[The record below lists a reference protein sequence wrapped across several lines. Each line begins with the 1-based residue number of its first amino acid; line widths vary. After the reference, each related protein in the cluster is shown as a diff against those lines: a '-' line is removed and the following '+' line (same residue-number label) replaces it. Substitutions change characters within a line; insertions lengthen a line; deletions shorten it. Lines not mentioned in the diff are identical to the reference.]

1 MMNSALQLAVLAS
14 STVAEFKAFKR
25 AVRVLCMSGVHY
37 DAAVDILLTAR
48 LKRDDER
55 RERRDKCFG

>member
-1 MMNSALQLAVLAS
+1 MSNNQALLLAVLAS

-37 DAAVDILLTAR
+37 DAAVDILLSAR
-48 LKRDDER
+48 HTRDEQR
-55 RERRDKCFG
+55 RERRFSA